1 MMLALNYYYQGVE
14 AFKQRDYNTALKLL
28 LISDE
33 LEPHF
38 KTCHVIFKCY
48 MSISKIND
56 ARNYIEKSY
65 KLNPKNDKVA
75 YEYADLLL
83 KLNEKETA
91 VELLKDI
98 IQRNPSY
105 KSAIKLLNEQAC
117 T

>member
-1 MMLALNYYYQGVE
+1 MVAIDYYYQGVE
-14 AFKQRDYNTALKLL
+14 AFNQGNYNTALKLL

-38 KTCHVIFKCY
+38 KTCHIIFKCY
-48 MSISKIND
+48 MSISKMKE
-56 ARNYIEKSY
+56 ARIFIEKSY

-75 YEYADLLL
+75 FEYADLLL
-83 KLNEKETA
+83 KLNEKELA
-91 VELLKDI
+91 IELLKDI

-105 KSAIKLLNEQAC
+105 KSAIKLLNEQ